1 LYLIKARGEHVLKL
15 IKNYF
20 LGKLLEARLFF
31 IRKHTAI
38 TDFFD
43 QIKSVKKILIIMPI
57 KKKDNR
63 LAQKFMPQI
72 RKIFDSAK
80 ISTLHIKSLRKTDTN
95 WLGIPNSAFL
105 NKISEEKFDL
115 IIDLNSYHD
124 RLCTYLSALTESKM
138 RVHLTEGK
146 FDKIYNLQFRTNSD
160 DTTITRYNN
169 MLNYLSIMRDKK
181 IEPVEEF
188 VS

>member
-1 LYLIKARGEHVLKL
+1 MLTI

-31 IRKHTAI
+31 IRKHTAV
-38 TDFFD
+38 TNFFD
-43 QIKSVKKILIIMPI
+43 QIKCVKKILIIMPI
-57 KKKDNR
+57 KKKDTR
-63 LAQKFMPQI
+63 LAKKFLPHLY
-72 RKIFDSAK
+72 KIFDSAK
-80 ISTLHIKSLRKTDTN
+80 ISTLNIKSLRKSDTN

-160 DTTITRYNN
+160 DTTITRYNT

-181 IEPVEEF
+181 VEPIQELVT
-188 VS
+188 